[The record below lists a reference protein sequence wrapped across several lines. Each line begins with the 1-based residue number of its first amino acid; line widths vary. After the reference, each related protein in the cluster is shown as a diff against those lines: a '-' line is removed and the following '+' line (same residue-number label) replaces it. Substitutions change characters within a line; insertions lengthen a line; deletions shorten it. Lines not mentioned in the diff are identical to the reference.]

1 MPDVVEIIISP
12 TVDPRGADT
21 KTKTKIIKLSKNMYD
36 DLIFIKEANAY
47 RSMSETLD
55 KITKEARSFFFGIDR
70 DARGIFYVGY
80 DAGKRRMR
88 ATKATTHQIRVTVD
102 VYKKVFLSKSHPDET
117 LNNTIFKLVADYY
130 EYKYL
135 YRIFENDTEN
145 CKELNRIVDHLMQN
159 EAYHEKILIERQ
171 PANRFTEFLHA
182 YENEGILTLP
192 LVLFYSMNGKLLSKS
207 TGCHTENEVREFFN
221 RLLTKKE
228 MEKISN
234 S

>member
-1 MPDVVEIIISP
+1 
-12 TVDPRGADT
+12 
-21 KTKTKIIKLSKNMYD
+21 MYD
-36 DLIFIKEANAY
+36 DLVFIKEANAY

-55 KITKEARSFFFGIDR
+55 KITKDWKSFIDR

-117 LNNTIFKLVADYY
+117 LNNTIFTQVAHYY

-159 EAYHEKILIERQ
+159 EVYSEKIFIERQ
-171 PANRFTEFLHA
+171 PADRFTEFLKA

-192 LVLFYSMNGKLLSKS
+192 IVLFYSRNGKFVSQS
-207 TGCHTENEVREFFN
+207 TGRHAENEVREFFN
-221 RLLTKKE
+221 RLLNKKE
-228 MEKISN
+228 MEHVSN

>member
-1 MPDVVEIIISP
+1 M
-12 TVDPRGADT
+12 
-21 KTKTKIIKLSKNMYD
+21 
-36 DLIFIKEANAY
+36 
-47 RSMSETLD
+47 
-55 KITKEARSFFFGIDR
+55 
-70 DARGIFYVGY
+70 
-80 DAGKRRMR
+80 
-88 ATKATTHQIRVTVD
+88 
-102 VYKKVFLSKSHPDET
+102 
-117 LNNTIFKLVADYY
+117 
-130 EYKYL
+130 

-159 EAYHEKILIERQ
+159 ETYHEKILIERQ

-192 LVLFYSMNGKLLSKS
+192 LVLFYSMNGKFLSKS
-207 TGCHTENEVREFFN
+207 TERHTENEVREFFN